1 MAKVTNKDRFGNT
14 LDVDQMLKRFRRQ
27 VGKEGIMEE
36 VRKREF
42 FLPKGL
48 KRKAK
53 SEKHQ
58 RLMRKLNKKLNKK
71 FKKQ

>member
-1 MAKVTNKDRFGNT
+1 MAKVKNKDRFGNT
-14 LDVDQMLKRFRRQ
+14 LEIDQMLKRFRRE

-42 FLPKGL
+42 FLPKSL

-53 SEKHQ
+53 SERHQ
-58 RLMRKLNKKLNKK
+58 RLMRKLNKN
-71 FKKQ
+71 FKEH

>member
-1 MAKVTNKDRFGNT
+1 MAKVKNKDRFGNT
-14 LDVDQMLKRFRRQ
+14 LEIDQMLKRFRRK

-36 VRKREF
+36 VRKHEF
-42 FLPKGL
+42 FLPKAL

-58 RLMRKLNKKLNKK
+58 RLMRKLNKK
-71 FKKQ
+71 FKEQ